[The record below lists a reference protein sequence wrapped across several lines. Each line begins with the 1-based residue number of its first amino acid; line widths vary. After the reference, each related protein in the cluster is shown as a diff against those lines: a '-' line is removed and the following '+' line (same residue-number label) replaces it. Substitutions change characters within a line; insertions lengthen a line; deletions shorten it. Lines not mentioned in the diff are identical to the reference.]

1 MTQIYADFKSG
12 LLVGFLE
19 HRLEKFEKLGG
30 IFRGDGSLGLGL
42 ERGFSR

>member
-1 MTQIYADFKSG
+1 MQRIAQIYADFKSG

-30 IFRGDGSLGLGL
+30 IFSGLSL
-42 ERGFSR
+42 ERGCDG